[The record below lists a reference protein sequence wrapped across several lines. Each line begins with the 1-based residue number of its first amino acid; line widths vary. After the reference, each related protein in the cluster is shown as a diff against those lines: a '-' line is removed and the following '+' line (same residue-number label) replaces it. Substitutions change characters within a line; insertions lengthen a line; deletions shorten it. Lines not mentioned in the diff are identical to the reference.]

1 MQHSIT
7 TFNSKHLFNGFI
19 MSSVLLLA
27 SACASST
34 TQNEAPTKTD
44 SIPAVVQDSG
54 ITITTE
60 YTGKQFFLPAAFS
73 IDSLNQFDSTH
84 NATIHMRFPN
94 YSADPTLNA
103 MVKDALDKKLQQ
115 FTNRLNPIEPEDR
128 NNQSLPHSFTVEPAY
143 VFKNE
148 TIISYCF
155 IIHSQKTDEAHPNAA
170 YYSLN
175 YHTGNKKLV
184 SFADFFQLP
193 NAQDKLALMNL
204 INKGMPSSEYTV
216 ETLDYIDFNI
226 EQDSIAF
233 NFAQGQIAS
242 TAAGIIKAKVATKSL
257 EGLVKKQD

>member
-1 MQHSIT
+1 MHHTQLP
-7 TFNSKHLFNGFI
+7 NNNKHLFSCFI
-19 MSSVLLLA
+19 LSGVLLLA
-27 SACASST
+27 TACTSST
-34 TQNEAPTKTD
+34 TQNEGPTKID
-44 SIPAVVQDSG
+44 SIHAVVQDSG

-84 NATIHMRFPN
+84 KATIHMRFPN

-103 MVKDALDKKLQQ
+103 LVKDALDKKLQQ

-128 NNQSLPHSFTVEPAY
+128 NNQSLPHIFTVEPAY
-143 VFKNE
+143 VYKNE

-184 SFADFFQLP
+184 SFADFFHLP
-193 NAQDKLALMNL
+193 NAQDRLALMNL
-204 INKGMPSSEYTV
+204 INKGMPSSEYAV

-233 NFAQGQIAS
+233 NFAQGQIAG
-242 TAAGIIKAKVATKSL
+242 TAAGVIKAKVAKKSL
-257 EGLVKKQD
+257 AGLVKKQD

>member
-1 MQHSIT
+1 MHHTQLP
-7 TFNSKHLFNGFI
+7 NNNKHLFSCFI
-19 MSSVLLLA
+19 LSGVLLLA

-34 TQNEAPTKTD
+34 TQNEAPTKID

-60 YTGKQFFLPAAFS
+60 YTGKSFLLPAAFS
-73 IDSLNQFDSTH
+73 LDSLNQFDSTH

-103 MVKDALDKKLQQ
+103 LVKDALNKKLQQ

-128 NNQSLPHSFTVEPAY
+128 NNQSLLHSFTVEPAY
-143 VFKNE
+143 VYKNE
-148 TIISYCF
+148 TMISYCF
-155 IIHSQKTDEAHPNAA
+155 IIHSQKTDEAHPNAE
-170 YYSLN
+170 YFSLN

-193 NAQDKLALMNL
+193 NAQDRQALMNF
-204 INKGMPSSEYTV
+204 INKGMPSSEYAI
-216 ETLDYIDFNI
+216 ETLDYIDFNM

-242 TAAGIIKAKVATKSL
+242 TAAGIIKAKVAKKSL
-257 EGLVKKQD
+257 AGLVKKQD